1 MTHGCIVSILHG
13 TAETGGVMKT
23 RKPGSLKPYT
33 TGDIAKELGVNRSTA
48 IAMLE
53 NGDIPWHWSDKE
65 NQKGRRLV
73 TVKDWRAWKR
83 KNVGDSQP

>member
-1 MTHGCIVSILHG
+1 MTRL
-13 TAETGGVMKT
+13 

-33 TGDIAKELGVNRSTA
+33 TGEIAKELGVNISTA

-53 NGDIPWHWSDKE
+53 RREIPWHWSDRE

-73 TVKDWRAWKR
+73 KVKDWRAWQR
-83 KNVGDSQP
+83 KNSGER